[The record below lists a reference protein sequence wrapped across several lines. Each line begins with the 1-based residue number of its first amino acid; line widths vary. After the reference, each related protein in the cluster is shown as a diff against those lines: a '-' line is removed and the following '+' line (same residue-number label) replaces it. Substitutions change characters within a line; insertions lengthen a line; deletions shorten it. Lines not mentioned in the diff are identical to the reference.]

1 MKKLLA
7 LFLSLLLML
16 PALALAQE
24 QQVLNIL
31 SWEGYVDSDTIAAY
45 NDMIR
50 QGVRWRDEERA

>member
-31 SWEGYVDSDTIAAY
+31 SWEGYVD
-45 NDMIR
+45 R
-50 QGVRWRDEERA
+50 HRCHLVPHGLH